1 MNEKSQLVRLID
13 VFYIGPFLIFLS
25 NKNTLSEN
33 NKRILLITGIL
44 TIIYNGRNYL
54 KNYNH
59 TIKSTRTF

>member
-1 MNEKSQLVRLID
+1 MNKKSQLVRLID

-25 NKNTLSEN
+25 NKNTLSQN

-54 KNYNH
+54 KN
-59 TIKSTRTF
+59 K

>member
-1 MNEKSQLVRLID
+1 MKEKSQFVRLID
-13 VFYIGPFLIFLS
+13 VFYIRPFLIFLS

-54 KNYNH
+54 KN
-59 TIKSTRTF
+59 K